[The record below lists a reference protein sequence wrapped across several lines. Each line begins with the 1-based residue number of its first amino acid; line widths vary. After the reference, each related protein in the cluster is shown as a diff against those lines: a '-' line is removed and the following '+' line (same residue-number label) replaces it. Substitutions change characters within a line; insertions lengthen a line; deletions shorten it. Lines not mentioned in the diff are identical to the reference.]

1 MVLVID
7 EKLGCQ
13 ITEMELNTTHRA
25 VRSRCGNR
33 TRAPQEEG
41 ARTRTPERGCARPGG
56 ATQLLFASMK
66 RTFASGDAKAM
77 PRRNLRLLRQSIQ
90 ETHPPSALM
99 SIAEQPCGGPLCSVV
114 CSRGAG
120 VGVQRAQPS
129 RVGDAHVCED
139 EGEPRGN
146 TKPNNRTY
154 TTY

>member
-33 TRAPQEEG
+33 TRAPQEGG

-66 RTFASGDAKAM
+66 RTFASARDAKAM
-77 PRRNLRLLRQSIQ
+77 PRRNLRSFANLFKNPTR
-90 ETHPPSALM
+90 P
-99 SIAEQPCGGPLCSVV
+99 QP
-114 CSRGAG
+114 
-120 VGVQRAQPS
+120 
-129 RVGDAHVCED
+129 
-139 EGEPRGN
+139 
-146 TKPNNRTY
+146 
-154 TTY
+154 